1 MYTQENN
8 FSPMSGSSPTTPTT
22 VSSSSSSPWHP
33 IHASPSE
40 DMWELPHS
48 TSSTL
53 SSSSYNSEYLNER
66 DYNSSGLQ
74 HLHSDENFY
83 IHRHHDDD
91 RNEMSTMRNTTTEN
105 NNYLVRGQ
113 EESSSRF
120 NTTSNNNNSVSIL
133 SEKKCVLGDATNTTL
148 RRNNNNANNNTTRG
162 VRRSYFNQLA
172 GSAQLVAKQR
182 RSTSCLLY
190 HLVWYDGFTF
200 IWGISC
206 YSLYTCIHY
215 ITRYTQLLL
224 MIKLSFVTIVITK
237 KVDIKYIILNRIYY
251 IHIDT

>member
-8 FSPMSGSSPTTPTT
+8 YIGSSPITPTA
-22 VSSSSSSPWHP
+22 VSSSSLSSSSPWHP

-74 HLHSDENFY
+74 HLHSDENLYTHFF
-83 IHRHHDDD
+83 HDDD
-91 RNEMSTMRNTTTEN
+91 RNDRESASTMRNTTTEN
-105 NNYLVRGQ
+105 NSYLVRGQ

-120 NTTSNNNNSVSIL
+120 NITNINNNSVSIL

-148 RRNNNNANNNTTRG
+148 RRNNNNNANYATRDI
-162 VRRSYFNQLA
+162 RRSYFN
-172 GSAQLVAKQR
+172 
-182 RSTSCLLY
+182 
-190 HLVWYDGFTF
+190 
-200 IWGISC
+200 
-206 YSLYTCIHY
+206 
-215 ITRYTQLLL
+215 
-224 MIKLSFVTIVITK
+224 
-237 KVDIKYIILNRIYY
+237 
-251 IHIDT
+251 